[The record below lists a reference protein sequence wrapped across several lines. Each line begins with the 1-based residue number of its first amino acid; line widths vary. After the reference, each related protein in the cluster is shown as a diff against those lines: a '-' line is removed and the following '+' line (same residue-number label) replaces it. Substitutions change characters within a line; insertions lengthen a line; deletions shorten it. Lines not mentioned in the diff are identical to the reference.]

1 MFLSDVESDPWSS
14 EDLTKVVSSSDRL
27 LITKGEKGAEEI
39 IQGQLPVNIDVVK
52 VDKVIDTNG
61 AGDTF
66 ATAYMLA
73 VAARSSDPG
82 ADASLAAAQTVTKPQ
97 VLSASHTC
105 LI

>member
-1 MFLSDVESDPWSS
+1 M
-14 EDLTKVVSSSDRL
+14 KVVSSSDRL

-39 IQGQLPVNIDVVK
+39 IKGQSPVNIDVVK

-73 VAARSSDPG
+73 IAAHSVDPG
-82 ADASLAAAQTVTKPQ
+82 LDASRAAAQTVTKPQ
-97 VLSASHTC
+97 VCMQWILDSPD
-105 LI
+105 